1 MRDLMLSKLRCR
13 NPRAVPFDSMAVEA
27 LQQME
32 TSNPVTFLP
41 VVDAQRRVTGLVTLH
56 GLVAAG
62 L

>member
-1 MRDLMLSKLRCR
+1 M
-13 NPRAVPFDSMAVEA
+13 PFDSMAVEA